1 VHEED
6 IEKTAFSTKYGH
18 YEFKVM
24 SFGLTNAPAYFMEA
38 MNSMFY
44 KYDDFVV
51 VFIDDI
57 LIFSKTEEEHER
69 HLSMVLETLRK
80 NKFYAKLKK
89 CEFWLAEVAFL
100 GHVINREGICVDPN
114 KVSTVVEW
122 ERPSTVKEVR
132 SFLGMAG
139 YYRRFVKDF
148 SIIAKPMTMLTHK
161 GVKFQWTQECERSFC
176 LLKDRLVSAPILTLP
191 EFGERF
197 TVYSD
202 ASRVGL
208 GCVLMQNGKVIAYA
222 SRQLRKHEEN
232 YPTHDLELAA
242 VVFALKLW
250 RHYLYGATC
259 DIFTD
264 HKSLKYIFTQKDLNL
279 RQRRWLELIKDYDLN
294 IQYTPGKGNVVADAL
309 SRKSVPPTIN
319 FLIADFQRMDI
330 SYCYAGVVES
340 ESQLILESAIPD
352 RVLEAQQ
359 QDRLLQQAKKRIREG
374 KTGDFTLDA
383 MGAVRFHGRLCVPQ
397 NSQVKQDNLREA
409 HHTPYTVHPG
419 ENKMYQDLK
428 KNYWWKRMKVDVAKY
443 VASCSVCQQVKA
455 EHKRP
460 AGLLQSLA
468 VSEWPWDDIA
478 MDFVVGLPRTQ

>member
-1 VHEED
+1 VREED

-38 MNSMFY
+38 MNSIFH

-89 CEFWLAEVAFL
+89 CEFWLSEVAYL
-100 GHVINREGICVDPN
+100 GHVINREGICVDPS
-114 KVSTVVEW
+114 KVSTVVGW
-122 ERPSTVKEVR
+122 ERPTTVKEVR

-148 SIIAKPMTMLTHK
+148 SIIAKPMTMLTHNK
-161 GVKFQWTQECERSFC
+161 GVKFQWTKECDRSFC
-176 LLKDRLVSAPILTLP
+176 LLKDRLVSAPILALP

-208 GCVLMQNGKVIAYA
+208 GCVLMQNGKVISYA

-250 RHYLYGATC
+250 RYYLYGATC

-279 RQRRWLELIKDYDLN
+279 RQRRWLELIKDYDHRLTWRC
-294 IQYTPGKGNVVADAL
+294 Y
-309 SRKSVPPTIN
+309 PTN
-319 FLIADFQRMDI
+319 
-330 SYCYAGVVES
+330 
-340 ESQLILESAIPD
+340 
-352 RVLEAQQ
+352 
-359 QDRLLQQAKKRIREG
+359 
-374 KTGDFTLDA
+374 
-383 MGAVRFHGRLCVPQ
+383 
-397 NSQVKQDNLREA
+397 
-409 HHTPYTVHPG
+409 
-419 ENKMYQDLK
+419 
-428 KNYWWKRMKVDVAKY
+428 
-443 VASCSVCQQVKA
+443 
-455 EHKRP
+455 
-460 AGLLQSLA
+460 
-468 VSEWPWDDIA
+468 
-478 MDFVVGLPRTQ
+478 